1 MNTFYIV
8 LNVIDALFKLIVIA
22 GLILLLPSLWAGCKR
37 ELREL
42 RRPPLSAQRKRIH
55 QKMELLSKFSSDL
68 TTEALEALSR
78 LGLVERGGDK
88 WTH

>member
-37 ELREL
+37 ELK
-42 RRPPLSAQRKRIH
+42 RPPLSAQRKRIH